1 MPRSEV
7 MRRSSVHIVLR
18 LLVGWL
24 RHWSFVIRYLA
35 ALLPLCASGHSTEF
49 LDAKF
54 YFDAAGIAHV
64 EITADYAGNPMLST
78 KEEAESALRLAL
90 ALSFGDQQRPLTDFA
105 PLIVAPREKPD
116 PDSPMPS
123 GPEDPNTKHQ
133 LLTAAWQWRPDV
145 ESLTFIVPS
154 ESSQTLVFWMKEPGV
169 KEPRWKMLLPGE
181 STPPIKVPG
190 GAKHAAAVPPA
201 PSSAVRW
208 PWLGLLLV
216 LPAGLWIWRRSSN
229 HSRAT
234 TE

>member
-1 MPRSEV
+1 MRVRS
-7 MRRSSVHIVLR
+7 I
-18 LLVGWL
+18 
-24 RHWSFVIRYLA
+24 IRFIA
-35 ALLPLCASGHSTEF
+35 RGAIALPLFAFGHSTEF

-64 EITADYAGNPMLST
+64 EITADYAGNPMLSS
-78 KEEAESALRLAL
+78 KEEAESALRSAL
-90 ALSFGDQQRPLTDFA
+90 ALMCGDQMRALTDFA
-105 PLIVAPREKPD
+105 PLIVAPRDKPD

-145 ESLTFIVPS
+145 TTLTFIVPR

-190 GAKHAAAVPPA
+190 GAKQAAAVPPA

-216 LPAGLWIWRRSSN
+216 LPAGLWMWRRSSN
-229 HSRAT
+229 HSRGT